1 MLVYQLFVRHDHH
14 LSSYLFILFVALMQT
29 KPVRGQSPSYGIIQ
43 GIVKDGAAN
52 SGLPG
57 VTISVDDTLKKS
69 TVTLAG
75 GKYILHPADGVHTL
89 YFKCPGYQTKIINKQ
104 EVYRNDISRLDIVL
118 LPLKVANSQNL
129 TVDSANNSSEVSNTF
144 FVKEK
149 SDIIYNPLYNSNTVT
164 DIINSANISSGTEKN
179 TSRLLN
185 RLNYVTVQN
194 SRSSSNTQS
203 LQISGMG
210 ERYNQV
216 LLNGSIFN
224 SADAVSR
231 SYPLELLPAEA
242 IEQVLLHKTSQAS
255 LPADFAGGTIE
266 IMTKDMPE
274 RNFYLAQIGAGFAS
288 NTTGKD
294 FFGDKRNSSQL
305 TSFPGSI
312 RNLPGQFPTTRSQN
326 SFSEKNVQERTDLS
340 KLLNNNLGPVN
351 YGKAEPDDRV
361 LFGFGKIYKLKK
373 GLTIGVIG
381 FLNHIKEEV
390 IEESVV
396 QVAPDISNNPF
407 PFSDPSKKLINSQAN
422 DLNYNYSAQLGGTL
436 NAAFYFRNNKISI
449 RNYLGNQFYNTLSL
463 RKNVSKPDEDT
474 LANAGI
480 RHTAEQ
486 RKFWYAQIAGEHTF
500 GEKTKFTVDWQ
511 TTYNYTRQQNPD
523 ERNFLLRQS
532 NSNKELYEIARP
544 SAPDI
549 NPPPQVT
556 DPSIL
561 AANFTNSSRLWRD
574 FTENNF
580 TGSVNIRLPVNL
592 LSYTQI
598 IKGGLYVQNT
608 NRDFVSDLLLVK
620 GEGYTN
626 LNNLLAPE
634 KYFPGGVSVT
644 NYYSNIS
651 RINNNP
657 VTQNKRGN
665 YFGAANV
672 AASYLQL
679 ENHFLKNLYL
689 HWGIRLE
696 SNNQSTATVQY
707 EYAPGYRFPQKF
719 VIDDNTRQVQFSL
732 LPAAN
737 MMYAPVRSLH
747 INAAY
752 AKTINRPLL
761 QEMSAYNYYDA
772 ASFLVRTGNPFLG
785 NALINNY
792 NAGAKWLVDA
802 GTYISLS
809 GFYKEIDQPI
819 EDVMTKYS
827 AGNMQSTPYNMP
839 PAVVKGLQA
848 DLRLKLSTFSD
859 TRFLSNIAL
868 FASGVLQKSEVQAG
882 PLRSTSVPSI
892 EGHSLTGTPDYSFNA
907 GIIIQDTRFPELSV
921 VYNKTADIISKVGSG
936 NVITLSNGNKITA
949 VPDYRIKGR
958 GQLDIQLAQK
968 IFKSKMQI
976 IAGVTNLLDE
986 SFIEYQDLN
995 GNKKFDA
1002 PLSVTSDI
1010 NNSGFYKNGIDNT
1023 IHNIKLQRNFY
1034 VRLSWLF

>member
-1 MLVYQLFVRHDHH
+1 MLVYLLFRRHGHH
-14 LSSYLFILFVALMQT
+14 LSSFLFIIFFAVMQT
-29 KPVRGQSPSYGIIQ
+29 KTAGAQSPSYGIIQ
-43 GIVKDGAAN
+43 GTVKDGAAN

-69 TVTLAG
+69 AVTLAG
-75 GKYILHPADGVHTL
+75 GKYTLHPIDGLHTL
-89 YFKCPGYQTKIINKQ
+89 YFKCPGYQTKIINKH
-104 EVYRNDISRLDIVL
+104 EVYRNDISRLDIIL
-118 LPLKVANSQNL
+118 LPLKVVTGENL
-129 TVDSANNSSEVSNTF
+129 TVDSSGNSSEVSNTF
-144 FVKEK
+144 FTKEK
-149 SDIIYNPLYNSNTVT
+149 SDIIYNHLYNSNTVT
-164 DIINSANISSGTEKN
+164 DIINGTNIKPGTDKN

-185 RLNYVTVQN
+185 RLNYAAVQN
-194 SRSSSNTQS
+194 SRSRSNTQS

-216 LLNGSIFN
+216 LLNGSAFN

-242 IEQVLLHKTSQAS
+242 IEQVLVHKTSQAS

-288 NTTGKD
+288 DTRGKV
-294 FFGDKRNSSQL
+294 FFGDKQNSLQL
-305 TSFPGSI
+305 TSFPGSV
-312 RNLPGQFPTTRSQN
+312 RSLPGQFPTTRSQN

-396 QVAPDISNNPF
+396 QAAPDISNNPF
-407 PFSDPSKKLINSQAN
+407 PFSDRSKKLIHSQAN

-449 RNYLGNQFYNTLSL
+449 RNYLGNHFYNTFSL

-480 RHTAEQ
+480 RYTTEQ

-500 GEKTKFTVDWQ
+500 GEKNKFTIDWQ
-511 TTYNYTRQQNPD
+511 ATYNYTRQQNPD
-523 ERNFLLRQS
+523 ERNFLLRQD
-532 NSNKELYEIARP
+532 NSNKDLYEIARP
-544 SAPDI
+544 LAPDLI
-549 NPPPQVT
+549 NPTPQTPP
-556 DPSIL
+556 SLL

-580 TGSVNIRLPVNL
+580 TGSVNIRLPISLFN
-592 LSYTQI
+592 YTQI
-598 IKGGLYVQNT
+598 LKGGLYMQNT
-608 NRDFVSDLLLVK
+608 NRDFVSDMLLVK

-626 LNNLLAPE
+626 LDNLLAPE
-634 KYFPGGVSVT
+634 RYFPGGITMT

-651 RINNNP
+651 RRSNDP

-665 YFGAANV
+665 YFGSSNV

-679 ENHFLKNLYL
+679 ENRFLKNIYL

-737 MMYAPVRSLH
+737 IMYAPLRYVQL
-747 INAAY
+747 NAAY
-752 AKTINRPLL
+752 AKTISRPLL
-761 QEMSAYNYYDA
+761 KEMNAYNYYDA
-772 ASFLVRTGNPFLG
+772 TSFLVRTGNPFLG
-785 NALINNY
+785 NALIDNY
-792 NAGAKWLVDA
+792 SAGLKWLADA
-802 GTYISLS
+802 GTHISIS

-819 EDVMTKYS
+819 EDVVTNYS
-827 AGNMQSTPYNMP
+827 TGNMQSTPFNTP

-848 DLRLKLSTFSD
+848 DLRVKLSTFSD
-859 TRFLSNIAL
+859 TRFLSAVSL
-868 FASGVLQKSEVQAG
+868 FASGTVLKSEVQAG
-882 PLRSTSVPSI
+882 PLRSTSIPSI
-892 EGHSLTGTPDYSFNA
+892 ERHSLTGTPDYSFNA
-907 GIIIQDTRFPELSV
+907 GIVIQDSRFPELSV

-949 VPDYRIKGR
+949 VPDYRINGR

-968 IFKSKMQI
+968 ILKSKMQI

-1010 NNSGFYKNGIDNT
+1010 NNSGFYKNGVDNT
-1023 IHNIKLQRNFY
+1023 IRNIKLQRNFY